1 MINKNNN
8 DFKFGL
14 KKKKTNTDAPIEHSH
29 ELKNLMKNIDLK
41 KRHNSGFIQ
50 PNLNFNFHV
59 INPNEN
65 SSTLKEEEKEKE
77 KEKNNLNINTNINKK
92 RNSLKMVLNNNN
104 YKINSN
110 LSEKVKA
117 IKLLIYLTKI
127 LKIQVKVMKFQK
139 RMEKKR
145 K

>member
-1 MINKNNN
+1 MINKNYN

-14 KKKKTNTDAPIEHSH
+14 KKKKTNTDAPIEYSH

-77 KEKNNLNINTNINKK
+77 KEKDKE
-92 RNSLKMVLNNNN
+92 NNNVQEDN
-104 YKINSN
+104 KEN
-110 LSEKVKA
+110 E
-117 IKLLIYLTKI
+117 
-127 LKIQVKVMKFQK
+127 
-139 RMEKKR
+139 EHKKQN
-145 K
+145 